1 MPNKECEHCVLR
13 ARYESH
19 KAGEQ
24 TFYQCADITIKK
36 SEDDVSRSRDPDTA
50 LLQHAEYEKAYKK
63 YNVITQGTGNDV
75 NYDVSLRGF
84 AYSPFDQDVMFIVN
98 VTLDGRIHPFGK
110 FSFRVDSAN
119 KYRSGREKEATRKP
133 LASGFV
139 LDSLVTVNYWNN
151 LVVMYNSEGDYDK
164 PTPMLAEFD
173 THQGTM
179 QTSEIADF
187 DGSPINALL
196 SNLNDTYYTFSIE
209 NAGSKGHPQIN
220 TLPPLL
226 KKKITEKCIF
236 FKNSMFLHGNLMF
249 AFSFVFRL

>member
-1 MPNKECEHCVLR
+1 MILFVDQVLPNKECEHCVLR

-98 VTLDGRIHPFGK
+98 VTLDGRIHSFGK
-110 FSFRVDSAN
+110 FNFRVDSAK
-119 KYRSGREKEATRKP
+119 KYRSGHEKKATRKP
-133 LASGFV
+133 PASGFV

-220 TLPPLL
+220 PLPLY
-226 KKKITEKCIF
+226 
-236 FKNSMFLHGNLMF
+236 
-249 AFSFVFRL
+249 

>member
-1 MPNKECEHCVLR
+1 MTLVVDQVLPNKECEHCVLR

-63 YNVITQGTGNDV
+63 YNVITQGTGNNV

-110 FSFRVDSAN
+110 FNFRVDSAK
-119 KYRSGREKEATRKP
+119 KYRSGHEKEATRKP
-133 LASGFV
+133 PASGFV

-209 NAGSKGHPQIN
+209 NAGSKGHPQIAP
-220 TLPPLL
+220 TPLIEKKSLKSVFL
-226 KKKITEKCIF
+226 KKIRC
-236 FKNSMFLHGNLMF
+236 SFL
-249 AFSFVFRL
+249 AF